1 MQQQVRLAGFFER
14 GLEAGD
20 QMVRQVADEADRVA
34 DSSTGPQPGSCQ
46 RRVRV
51 SSVANSLS
59 SASTPAPVS
68 AFISVLLPA
77 LV

>member
-1 MQQQVRLAGFFER
+1 MNPTVSLN
-14 GLEAGD
+14 
-20 QMVRQVADEADRVA
+20 
-34 DSSTGPQPGSCQ
+34 STGPQPGSCQ

-59 SASTPAPVS
+59 SASTSAPVS
-68 AFISVLLPA
+68 TLSSVLLPA